1 MENKKSILIVG
12 FSPRLGI
19 FLNALKNKFIEEGHK
34 AVLIGELSAW
44 GEPKSSI
51 INDSID
57 QVTEYENNFYNPQNE
72 IWKRN
77 RLANYAKRCANAI
90 ANKIDANKV
99 TDLIVW
105 NGAPTLSQA
114 AVQIAKQKGL
124 RVWYMENGMLPKTLQ
139 LDPKGVNFN
148 NCVTSIPVEKFLTYQ
163 LKPKQSQ
170 ELSPTPKIWHNGLE
184 MLGRYINKFG
194 LWWFVTD
201 IYWNRFIPDQVGKKL
216 RSRRKDENVELPD
229 KFILLPLQVQDDTQ
243 ILMHSRFSG
252 MEEVIEETVQAAKSL
267 NYQLVIKEH
276 PQDLG
281 RVNYEEIKKK
291 YPEVVWVRWIPIP
304 ELIKKADVVVT
315 VNSSVGIEALLEKKP
330 VVVLGDAFYNKPG
343 VVWSA
348 RKGEMANQIS
358 SALNTKLNHQ
368 LIDGFIAYLNDYFI
382 SGTWTQFSD
391 QTLTEIVHRVVED
404 RYAGKIYI
412 LE

>member
-1 MENKKSILIVG
+1 
-12 FSPRLGI
+12 
-19 FLNALKNKFIEEGHK
+19 
-34 AVLIGELSAW
+34 
-44 GEPKSSI
+44 
-51 INDSID
+51 
-57 QVTEYENNFYNPQNE
+57 
-72 IWKRN
+72 
-77 RLANYAKRCANAI
+77 
-90 ANKIDANKV
+90 
-99 TDLIVW
+99 
-105 NGAPTLSQA
+105 
-114 AVQIAKQKGL
+114 
-124 RVWYMENGMLPKTLQ
+124 
-139 LDPKGVNFN
+139 
-148 NCVTSIPVEKFLTYQ
+148 
-163 LKPKQSQ
+163 
-170 ELSPTPKIWHNGLE
+170 